1 MIVQTVENVG
11 YFLLISADFNV
22 LSSDRS
28 TRCDVVG
35 SGEESAIS
43 VVLQRLFQQYI
54 SHILILLPVS
64 VNLEQLL

>member
-1 MIVQTVENVG
+1 M
-11 YFLLISADFNV
+11 
-22 LSSDRS
+22 
-28 TRCDVVG
+28 G

-54 SHILILLPVS
+54 SHILILLSVS